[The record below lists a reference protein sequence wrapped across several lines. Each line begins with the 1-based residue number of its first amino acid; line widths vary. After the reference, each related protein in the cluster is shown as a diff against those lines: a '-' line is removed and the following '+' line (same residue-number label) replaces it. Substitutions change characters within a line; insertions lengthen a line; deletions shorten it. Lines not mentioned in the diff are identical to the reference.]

1 MFNRNFPAM
10 KFEAELSSLPAQTKL
25 MPFECK
31 KYLLQQ
37 CAVVEHALTRYM
49 LSEEGPLASH
59 IKAMRYSL
67 FAGGKRIRP
76 ILALAAAEALHAPT
90 ADLLPIACALE
101 CIHTYSLIHDDLPAM
116 DDDDLRRGKPTC
128 HVVFGEA
135 EAILAGDGL
144 LSFAFELLS
153 HPDAQQG
160 ISPIAQLQMINI
172 IAQAIGP
179 VGMVGG
185 QSLDLAAEGQSI
197 SFEHLRLI
205 HGYKTGALITAS
217 VQAGAIFGKADA
229 KQFTALSHYGMQ
241 IGLAFQIVDDLLDV
255 EGTTENLG
263 KTAGADAQ
271 RNKATYPAFFGV
283 AKTKIMAQEAVEKA
297 VTALEI
303 FDAQAEPLRALAR
316 YIYTRNN

>member
-1 MFNRNFPAM
+1 MEF
-10 KFEAELSSLPAQTKL
+10 
-25 MPFECK
+25 K
-31 KYLLQQ
+31 KYLTEQ
-37 CAVVEHALTRYM
+37 CAVVEHALARYM
-49 LSEEGPLASH
+49 LTEEGPLANH

-76 ILALAAAEALHAPT
+76 ILALAAAEALHVT
-90 ADLLPIACALE
+90 TDHLLPTACALE

-160 ISPIAQLQMINI
+160 ITPDAQLRVISI
-172 IAQAIGP
+172 IAKAIGP

-185 QSLDLAAEGQSI
+185 QSLDLAAEGQAI

-217 VQAGAIFGKADA
+217 VQAGAIFGKANE
-229 KQFTALSHYGMQ
+229 KQFAALSQYGTQ

-255 EGTTENLG
+255 EGTTEDLG
-263 KTAGADAQ
+263 KTVGADAQ
-271 RNKATYPAFFGV
+271 RKKATYPAFFGV
-283 AKTKIMAQEAVEKA
+283 AKTKVMAQEAVEA
-297 VTALEI
+297 ALTALEI
-303 FDAQAEPLRALAR
+303 FDAKAEPLRALAR
-316 YIYTRNN
+316 YIYERNN